1 MNERNDNRLPA
12 GLIWLLIYHWI
23 IVLIGLCYL
32 VAFVVFLITDREY
45 GGALLGILVLTC
57 WTTAMSYASA
67 GMMRKRLRGLLV
79 GMICHLILAILS
91 NAALANCAIVGVYLL
106 SGSHDE
112 KAWAPLPLLF
122 ALMWSPFALFSSW
135 GFFYLRRL
143 RKDLLAERGLWAKPL

>member
-23 IVLIGLCYL
+23 IVLIGLGYL
-32 VAFVVFLITDREY
+32 IASVVIFITDLEY
-45 GGALLGILVLTC
+45 AVTLVILVLTC
-57 WTTAMSYASA
+57 WTSAMSYSA
-67 GMMRKRLRGLLV
+67 VGMMRKRLRGLLV

-91 NAALANCAIVGVYLL
+91 NAALATFAIMGVL
-106 SGSHDE
+106 SWSHDA
-112 KAWAPLPLLF
+112 KAWAPLWLLF

-143 RKDLLAERGLWAKPL
+143 RKDLLA

>member
-1 MNERNDNRLPA
+1 MNERKDNRLPA

-32 VAFVVFLITDREY
+32 VAAVVILITDREY
-45 GGALLGILVLTC
+45 GAVLVVLVLTC
-57 WTTAMSYASA
+57 WTTAMSYASV

-91 NAALANCAIVGVYLL
+91 NAALATFAIMGVYLL
-106 SGSHDE
+106 GGSHDE
-112 KAWAPLPLLF
+112 RAWAPLPLLF
-122 ALMWSPFALFSSW
+122 ALMWSPFAPFSSW

-143 RKDLLAERGLWAKPL
+143 RK